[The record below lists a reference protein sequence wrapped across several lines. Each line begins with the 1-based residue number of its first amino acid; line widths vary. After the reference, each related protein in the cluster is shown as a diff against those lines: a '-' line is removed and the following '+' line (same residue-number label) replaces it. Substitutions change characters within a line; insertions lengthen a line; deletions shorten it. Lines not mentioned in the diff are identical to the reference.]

1 MKWCHSLK
9 AWSRVALT
17 IPNMLSCRPR
27 HVRKSSPVLAEDSP
41 LRHTRCTDSAQE
53 YQNDPLR
60 ARLRL
65 QGLSMDVRP
74 EVRNSAARTLFAVVA
89 GQGGRMSAPAWEE
102 CLWQMLF
109 PLLRSVHHLAATSSK
124 EEVCVRAPA
133 APPVPPA
140 LLPASSPVQPGSRLR
155 ACKLPDHPCST

>member
-1 MKWCHSLK
+1 M
-9 AWSRVALT
+9 
-17 IPNMLSCRPR
+17 
-27 HVRKSSPVLAEDSP
+27 
-41 LRHTRCTDSAQE
+41 
-53 YQNDPLR
+53 
-60 ARLRL
+60 RL

-124 EEVCVRAPA
+124 EEVRARRPCCGSCGPIGCA
-133 APPVPPA
+133 ASIVPGLEQCRSRPPHA
-140 LLPASSPVQPGSRLR
+140 CLLGMGCQGAGSHLMPQAWMLQSCSSLWCLR
-155 ACKLPDHPCST
+155 AATRISDLHCLCRAWT